1 MNAALG
7 LIEAIGLT
15 SAMTAVDAACKAA
28 DIKFIGHEKI
38 IGAGAA
44 ISGTVHFAGEVAAV
58 QAGVEAGVA
67 AALKSGRVLSHHVIP
82 RPHEEVDQLIERFK
96 QANRSVSE
104 VKTASQPSK
113 SDETAAATKS
123 QRTKTK

>member
-1 MNAALG
+1 MNSALG

-28 DIKFIGHEKI
+28 DIKFIGYEKI

-44 ISGTVHFAGEVAAV
+44 ISVTVHFAGEVAAV
-58 QAGVEAGVA
+58 QAGVAAGVA

-82 RPHEEVDQLIERFK
+82 RPHEEVDKLIEWFRQEK
-96 QANRSVSE
+96 KDSLQSPPAGDPTKGDKAE
-104 VKTASQPSK
+104 AVKN
-113 SDETAAATKS
+113 